1 MRKKKSKEVYR
12 ANWYLGR
19 KKKEEEKI
27 IVEKT

>member
-12 ANWYLGR
+12 ANWYLER

-27 IVEKT
+27 LVEKM